1 MRKLTILS
9 FVFALLFSASGAIN
23 AEAATTIK
31 IAHPNVPIHPEAQAF
46 ELFKKELEKR
56 SNGEFKVVIYDSSK
70 YGNHDAVLQGLTMGV
85 LQMGADSPANF
96 SVFSEKL
103 ITFDLPFLFSSY
115 EHADKII
122 NGKIG
127 AELGQTLEKNG
138 VTCLGYFEIG
148 FRQIFSN
155 RPIRSLEDAKD
166 LKIRATAAKTHL
178 AFLQSVGM
186 NPTPIAWGE
195 VYTTLQQKTVDG
207 VDIDLNLG
215 YFNKFH
221 ETTPYVT
228 LTNSVYCPHLVLI
241 NTKFWNKLTDQE
253 RQWIKESFDVAKAFN
268 IKTNREN
275 EAKIIE
281 KMKSEGVE
289 VIELTPEERQR
300 WIDASKGVYDKFKD
314 TVDMEKVTEIQNL
327 K

>member
-1 MRKLTILS
+1 MKKLSILG
-9 FVFALLFSASGAIN
+9 FVFALLFSVSGVAP
-23 AEAATTIK
+23 AEAVTTIK
-31 IAHPNVPIHPEAQAF
+31 IAHPNVPVHPEAQAF

-56 SNGEFKVVIYDSSK
+56 SNGEMKVVIYDSSK

-85 LQMGADSPANF
+85 LQMGSDAPANF

-103 ITFDLPFLFSSY
+103 MTFDLPYLFESY
-115 EHADKII
+115 EHADKVI

-127 AELGQTLEKNG
+127 EELAATLEPNG

-155 RPIRSLEDAKD
+155 RPVRTLEDAKN

-178 AFLQSVGM
+178 AFLQSLGM

-241 NTKFWNKLTDQE
+241 STKFWNKLSDQE
-253 RQWIKESFDVAKAFN
+253 KQWVKESFEIAKEFN

-281 KMKSEGVE
+281 KMKAEGVE

-300 WIDASKGVYDKFKD
+300 WIDTSKVVYEKFKD
-314 TVDMEKVTEIQNL
+314 VVDMEKVVEIQNL